1 MSLYQF
7 ENPLSSCYG
16 QGRHGI
22 GDPNPS
28 DYYGSQGVYASSSP
42 VNYGS
47 TVTYGYLNQ
56 NGDHHSHHP
65 AHQTYQHH
73 RQYHHLPS
81 PTSQTGYPTVQT
93 SLNTQSDYTHT
104 IKTEPSYSAFTQS
117 DFKHFSP
124 TLPSAH
130 PDMVSTL
137 PVCASSYPTPT
148 TQYTY
153 HEFKTMESLP
163 PTPPNSE
170 PGSPGS
176 THVPHTTSTMTSSSA
191 SIMSCTSSSSSSS
204 RPHIPP
210 PSYGS
215 TCGIKNSS
223 TSETF
228 RYMNG
233 PPIMT
238 SRQQSTNHTTK
249 LSSGSSNRVRESL
262 SIAGAT
268 FLPVQKYNRRN
279 NPELEKR
286 RVHHCDFPGC
296 TKVYTKSSHL
306 KAHQR
311 IHTGEKPYKCT
322 WPECQW
328 RFARSDEL
336 TRHCRKHTGAKP
348 FRCKVCERSFARS
361 DHLALHMK
369 RHLPKVHKNSGIHCW
384 RDKLDWGKDYID
396 YIWFSKVFFW
406 YQMIFIQTVPLHRL
420 YNTQDTVTKAFQL
433 SFKDRSVLC
442 NITKYSTKL
451 NAHERSIKTRTL
463 ENSTQST

>member
-1 MSLYQF
+1 MSLYGF
-7 ENPLSSCYG
+7 ETMSSCYG

-22 GDPNPS
+22 GDSNSS
-28 DYYGSQGVYASSSP
+28 DYYSNQAAYAASNP

-47 TVTYGYLNQ
+47 TVTPAVTYGYLNQ
-56 NGDHHSHHP
+56 NGEVHPHHP
-65 AHQTYQHH
+65 AHQTYHHH
-73 RQYHHLPS
+73 RQYHHLSS
-81 PTSQTGYPTVQT
+81 PTSQTGYPALQSTLTGGQ
-93 SLNTQSDYTHT
+93 NTQSDYSMKH
-104 IKTEPSYSAFTQS
+104 EPYSAFSQS

-137 PVCASSYPTPT
+137 PVCASSYPTTT

-153 HEFKTMESLP
+153 HEYKSMEALP

-191 SIMSCTSSSSSSS
+191 SILSCTSSSSSSS
-204 RPHIPP
+204 RPHLPP

-215 TCGIKNSS
+215 TCGMKNSS

-238 SRQQSTNHTTK
+238 SRQQS
-249 LSSGSSNRVRESL
+249 SNPKRVRETL

-268 FLPVQKYNRRN
+268 YLPVQKYNRRN

-286 RVHHCDFPGC
+286 RVHHCDFPAC

-311 IHTGEKPYKCT
+311 IHTGEKPYRCH

-336 TRHCRKHTGAKP
+336 TRHYRKHTGAKP
-348 FRCKVCERSFARS
+348 FKCKVCERSFARS

-369 RHLPKVHKNSGIHCW
+369 RHLPKVHKNSALHCW
-384 RDKLDWGKDYID
+384 CNNSC
-396 YIWFSKVFFW
+396 F
-406 YQMIFIQTVPLHRL
+406 VPLIVYRRLFVKSIFRMNLIVQPVPFKHLYHRIMIYFLCSPSTDVHFYHTESHTQTLHTSLPRL
-420 YNTQDTVTKAFQL
+420 YKKIHMKQYNWMLTKDQ
-433 SFKDRSVLC
+433 
-442 NITKYSTKL
+442 
-451 NAHERSIKTRTL
+451 
-463 ENSTQST
+463 